1 MSTAVASESKTPA
14 ASPRNQQLIVTLF
27 GLYARDHGGA
37 LPVAGL
43 VRLLG
48 DLGVESA
55 GVRSAVSR
63 LKKRGVLESVKVR
76 GAAAYR
82 LGPGLEEVFHE
93 GDERIFSPHRASIGD
108 PWLLAA
114 FSVPES
120 QRNVRHQIRSALTRL
135 GFGAVTPGLWI
146 APAALEAEA
155 RTQLARSGA
164 GDYVEFF
171 RADYADGGTGH
182 DMRKLVS
189 SWWDLDALEST
200 YVEFVE
206 NQHAVRERWEG
217 VAPASPDEEA
227 EAFADYVSVLTQWRR
242 LPYLDPGL
250 PVEYLP
256 EDWHGIVA
264 QDLFMS
270 LHRRL
275 AGPAR
280 RHAERALGEVSA
292 T

>member
-1 MSTAVASESKTPA
+1 MPAVAKPETKTPA

-27 GLYARDHGGA
+27 GLYARDHEGA

-63 LKKRGVLESVKVR
+63 LKKRGVLESVKVG

-93 GDERIFSPHRASIGD
+93 GDERIFSPRRAAVGD

-120 QRNVRHQIRSALTRL
+120 QRNVRHLIRSALTRL

-164 GDYVEFF
+164 RDYVEFF
-171 RADYADGGTGH
+171 RAEYANEDGVR
-182 DMRKLVS
+182 DMRSLVS
-189 SWWDLDALEST
+189 SWWDLEALEAT

-206 NQHAVRERWEG
+206 GQAAVRERWED
-217 VAPASPDEEA
+217 AEPASQEEEA

-256 EDWHGIVA
+256 EDWHGVVA
-264 QDLFMS
+264 QDLFRS
-270 LHRRL
+270 LHDRL
-275 AGPAR
+275 SGPAR
-280 RHAERALGEVSA
+280 RHAERALGRDA
-292 T
+292 

>member
-1 MSTAVASESKTPA
+1 MPSELEQEPAVQGP
-14 ASPRNQQLIVTLF
+14 SPRNQQLIVTLF
-27 GLYARDHGGA
+27 GLYARDHSGA

-48 DLGVESA
+48 DLGVEAA

-63 LKKRGVLESVKVR
+63 LKKRGVLESVKVG

-93 GDERIFSPHRASIGD
+93 GDERIFSPRRASVGD
-108 PWLLAA
+108 GWLLAA

-120 QRNVRHQIRSALTRL
+120 QRNLRHKIRSALTRL

-146 APAALEAEA
+146 APAFLEAEA
-155 RTQLARSGA
+155 RTQMARAGA
-164 GDYVEFF
+164 VEYVEFF
-171 RADYADGGTGH
+171 RADYADGSSSE
-182 DMRKLVS
+182 DMRKRVA
-189 SWWDLDALEST
+189 SWWDLDALET
-200 YVEFVE
+200 MYVEFVDSYRD
-206 NQHAVRERWEG
+206 VLDRWEG
-217 VAPASPDEEA
+217 SSQVPAEKES

-256 EDWHGIVA
+256 DDWHGILA
-264 QDLFMS
+264 QELFTS
-270 LHRRL
+270 LHDRL
-275 AGPAR
+275 SGPAR
-280 RHAERALGEVSA
+280 RHAERALRGE